1 MDWLVINHWMFNDDF
16 VIFKIMMKL
25 KKFWDWLT
33 RALKAEER
41 LWILRTEQKLHY
53 LVTDFARL
61 ED

>member
-1 MDWLVINHWMFNDDF
+1 MFNDDF